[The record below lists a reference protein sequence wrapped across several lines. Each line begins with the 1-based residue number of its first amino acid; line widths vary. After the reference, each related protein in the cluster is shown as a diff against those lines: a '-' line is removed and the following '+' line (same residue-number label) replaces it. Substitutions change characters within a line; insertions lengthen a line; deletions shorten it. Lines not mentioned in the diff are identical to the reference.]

1 MRRRCCCLVAQSCPT
16 LCDPMDCSMPG
27 FPVLHHLPELAQTH
41 VHWVS
46 DAIQPFHILLAPS
59 LPALNLFQHQGLFQ
73 WVSFSHQVA
82 KMLKLQLQHQSF
94 QWILRTD
101 ILWDWLVGSP
111 FSPKDSQESSP
122 IPQFKSIDS
131 SELSSLYD
139 PALTFIWMSPAME
152 RRGIK
157 NHNHLVPDLP
167 PVGNTE
173 HLLECPR

>member
-1 MRRRCCCLVAQSCPT
+1 MLLLFTHSVVSNSLRPPWTTAHQASLSIINSQSLLKLTSIGSVMPSNHLILCPP
-16 LCDPMDCSMPG
+16 LSFLPSI
-27 FPVLHHLPELAQTH
+27 FPSIRVFSNE
-41 VHWVS
+41 
-46 DAIQPFHILLAPS
+46 
-59 LPALNLFQHQGLFQ
+59 
-73 WVSFSHQVA
+73 SHQVA
-82 KMLKLQLQHQSF
+82 KVLEFQLQHQSF

>member
-1 MRRRCCCLVAQSCPT
+1 MLLLFTHSVVSNSLRPPWTTAHQASLSIINSQSLLKLTSIGSAMPSNHLILCPP
-16 LCDPMDCSMPG
+16 LSFLPSI
-27 FPVLHHLPELAQTH
+27 FPSIRVFSNE
-41 VHWVS
+41 
-46 DAIQPFHILLAPS
+46 
-59 LPALNLFQHQGLFQ
+59 
-73 WVSFSHQVA
+73 SHQVA
-82 KMLKLQLQHQSF
+82 KVLEFQLQHQSF